1 MALSVTDLT
10 VRFDSDQGS
19 LIAVENVSFQLR
31 HGEILGVVGESGC
44 GKTVTSKAILRLLP
58 EHFSKITNG
67 KIQFGN
73 DDLVRVTEQ
82 RMRQI
87 RGAEIAMIFQDPMS
101 ALNPVFTIGY
111 QITEAIAQHRSISR
125 KAQQSMAIDMLKQVG
140 IPSPERRFFDY
151 PHQLSGGM
159 RQRVMIAMA
168 LVLNPKVL
176 LADEPTTALDV
187 TLQAQILDLMDTIRE
202 KHKTSIILV
211 THDLGV
217 VAEVCDRV
225 VVMYAG
231 RVVEQGSAVDIF
243 KNPRHPYTARLMESL
258 PQSDRHSRHHRL
270 PTISGLVPDLRQR
283 PAGCRFAD
291 RCLIT
296 QQRCVQ
302 EEPEL
307 VSEVNAAHETHSWRC
322 HYPLGGMST

>member
-1 MALSVTDLT
+1 MNNLSSPNRMPPMALSVTDLT

-187 TLQAQILDLMDTIRE
+187 TLQAQILDLIDR
-202 KHKTSIILV
+202 KS
-211 THDLGV
+211 V
-217 VAEVCDRV
+217 V
-225 VVMYAG
+225 
-231 RVVEQGSAVDIF
+231 
-243 KNPRHPYTARLMESL
+243 
-258 PQSDRHSRHHRL
+258 
-270 PTISGLVPDLRQR
+270 
-283 PAGCRFAD
+283 
-291 RCLIT
+291 
-296 QQRCVQ
+296 
-302 EEPEL
+302 
-307 VSEVNAAHETHSWRC
+307 
-322 HYPLGGMST
+322 